1 MFLTPRASKAAED
14 VARIVEVVP
23 GALTQ
28 RPTHDFGPDA
38 GSARGGVPADTLRV
52 GIEAVVAEERKE
64 LFVGQYRPEVAQST
78 HGMAHSR
85 AAPWTSL
92 GGQRQPQWTV

>member
-14 VARIVEVVP
+14 VARIVKVVP
-23 GALTQ
+23 DALTQ
-28 RPTHDFGPDA
+28 RPTHGVGPDA
-38 GSARGGVPADTLRV
+38 ASARGGVPADTLRV

-64 LFVGQYRPEVAQST
+64 LFVGQWRRARTGWRTP
-78 HGMAHSR
+78 